1 MGEMSSEIT
10 KKTPEQWVEHYQG
23 AYLHNLTAESVS
35 RIIKSDMTNVARQC
49 VSIGFH
55 LKAAR
60 DRELYKD
67 AGYETLWEYAADQF
81 GLSMSSASRYI
92 TINDRFSVG
101 GNTPM
106 LMEEY
111 RNFSKSQLQE
121 MISLSPEQA
130 KKVTEKTTV
139 KQIREMKPKKEKPKE
154 VPAVVIDQEDTSNQC
169 PGQMQVGDYPG
180 VVPEESVATSQK
192 RKCMYRPEK
201 TCSLSPEEQKTKG
214 DGTDC
219 GHTCC
224 WNCINHAT
232 CNMECSSSEGRPES
246 EDEEQEAEEPV
257 LENAIEYNRKILL
270 DMIKNTENMLDQMQD
285 YWIQKQPYTYAKY
298 FMQLQ
303 AYQMLLDYHENLNQE
318 EVKEVAQPE
327 LPLLKNNDQRKE
339 WLQNYRSWGLWYEDK
354 NIGCR
359 YYKYDFKCGAK
370 LIVSEYDNHS
380 PHAYSSVNAY
390 FHLVGGP
397 KPPRGKYGETKWVH
411 HDEYIP
417 GSDNITCLAE
427 FLKEIQKHG
436 EK

>member
-67 AGYETLWEYAADQF
+67 AGYSTLWEYAADQF

-154 VPAVVIDQEDTSNQC
+154 VPAVVIDQEDTSDQC

-192 RKCMYRPEK
+192 
-201 TCSLSPEEQKTKG
+201 EEILDQGKG
-214 DGTDC
+214 PHRCITGKSKYGFCVSC
-219 GHTCC
+219 GHGGVQCC
-224 WNCINHAT
+224 R
-232 CNMECSSSEGRPES
+232 ECSENCNIRCGWLDEPQKSIQES
-246 EDEEQEAEEPV
+246 EEVKSQKEVETPEVVEYDRKT
-257 LENAIEYNRKILL
+257 LEN
-270 DMIKNTENMLDQMQD
+270 MIKDAEHTLNLMRD
-285 YWIQKQPYTYAKY
+285 YWIQNQPYTYAKH
-298 FMQLQ
+298 FMQL
-303 AYQMLLDYHENLNQE
+303 
-318 EVKEVAQPE
+318 
-327 LPLLKNNDQRKE
+327 
-339 WLQNYRSWGLWYEDK
+339 
-354 NIGCR
+354 
-359 YYKYDFKCGAK
+359 
-370 LIVSEYDNHS
+370 
-380 PHAYSSVNAY
+380 
-390 FHLVGGP
+390 
-397 KPPRGKYGETKWVH
+397 
-411 HDEYIP
+411 
-417 GSDNITCLAE
+417 
-427 FLKEIQKHG
+427 
-436 EK
+436 

>member
-23 AYLHNLTAESVS
+23 AYLHNLTAESIS

-67 AGYETLWEYAADQF
+67 AGYSTLWEYAADQF

-130 KKVTEKTTV
+130 KKVTAKTTV
-139 KQIREMKPKKEKPKE
+139 KQIREMKPKKQKPKE
-154 VPAVVIDQEDTSNQC
+154 VPAVVIDQEDASDQC

-192 RKCMYRPEK
+192 RECMYRSEFFCVLKPD
-201 TCSLSPEEQKTKG
+201 EQKTAG

-224 WNCINHAT
+224 WKCCNHGT
-232 CNMECSSSEGRPES
+232 CTLECSSSKNRPES
-246 EDEEQEAEEPV
+246 EEVKPQKEAETSTVVEYDRKT
-257 LENAIEYNRKILL
+257 LENL
-270 DMIKNTENMLDQMQD
+270 IKDAEHTLNLMQD
-285 YWIQKQPYTYAKY
+285 YWIQNQPYTYAKH

-303 AYQMLLDYHENLNQE
+303 AYKMLLDYHEKLDKE
-318 EVKEVAQPE
+318 EVEEVVQPE

-339 WLQNYRSWGLWYEDK
+339 WLQNYRSWGLWYEDE
-354 NIGCR
+354 NIGCKYYR
-359 YYKYDFKCGAK
+359 YRFDNGAE
-370 LIVSEYDNHS
+370 LIVEESRGT
-380 PHAYSSVNAY
+380 PY

-397 KPPRGKYGETKWVH
+397 EAAYGSLGPKWSHHTEYCRYPNSETELV
-411 HDEYIP
+411 
-417 GSDNITCLAE
+417 E
-427 FLKEIQKHG
+427 FLKEVQKSDK
-436 EK
+436 EKNT

>member
-23 AYLHNLTAESVS
+23 TYLHNLTAESVS

-67 AGYETLWEYAADQF
+67 AGYSTLWEYAADQF

-121 MISLSPEQA
+121 MISLSSEQA

-154 VPAVVIDQEDTSNQC
+154 VPSMVIDQEETSDQC

-180 VVPEESVATSQK
+180 VVPEESVATSQM

-224 WNCINHAT
+224 WNCINHGT

-257 LENAIEYNRKILL
+257 LENAIEYDRKILL

-285 YWIQKQPYTYAKY
+285 YWIQKQPYTYAKH

-303 AYQMLLDYHENLNQE
+303 AYKMLLEYHENLDKE
-318 EVKEVAQPE
+318 EVEEVVQPE

-339 WLQNYRSWGLWYEDK
+339 WLQNYRSWGLWYEDEH
-354 NIGCR
+354 IGMA
-359 YYKYDFKCGAK
+359 YYRFILPDGAQ
-370 LIVSEYDNHS
+370 IIADEYLEPIS
-380 PHAYSSVNAY
+380 RGVYEPTSK
-390 FHLVGGP
+390 FHLVGGD
-397 KPPRGKYGETKWVH
+397 KNRYNYHAAYALMGESET
-411 HDEYIP
+411 EIINY
-417 GSDNITCLAE
+417 
-427 FLKEIQKHG
+427 LKKFKNERVK
-436 EK
+436 

>member
-23 AYLHNLTAESVS
+23 AYLHNLTVESVS

-60 DRELYKD
+60 NRELYKD

-154 VPAVVIDQEDTSNQC
+154 VPAVVIDQEDTSDQC

-192 RKCMYRPEK
+192 EK
-201 TCSLSPEEQKTKG
+201 IPDTEVGSRHCITGKSKYG
-214 DGTDC
+214 FCVCC
-219 GHTCC
+219 GHGGVQCC
-224 WNCINHAT
+224 G
-232 CNMECSSSEGRPES
+232 ECSESCNSRCGWLDEPNEPQKNIRES
-246 EDEEQEAEEPV
+246 EEVKPQKEAETPV
-257 LENAIEYNRKILL
+257 IVEYDRKTLENL
-270 DMIKNTENMLDQMQD
+270 IKDAEHTLNLMQD
-285 YWIQKQPYTYAKY
+285 YWIQNQPYTYAKH

-303 AYQMLLDYHENLNQE
+303 AYKMLLEYHENLDEE
-318 EVKEVAQPE
+318 EVEEVIQPG

-339 WLQNYRSWGLWYEDK
+339 WLKNYRSWGLWYEDEH
-354 NIGCR
+354 IGCKYYR
-359 YYKYDFKCGAK
+359 YRFDNGAE
-370 LIVSEYDNHS
+370 LIVEESRGT
-380 PHAYSSVNAY
+380 PY

-397 KPPRGKYGETKWVH
+397 EAVYGSLGPKWSHHTEYCRYPNSET
-411 HDEYIP
+411 E
-417 GSDNITCLAE
+417 LAE
-427 FLKEIQKHG
+427 FLKEVQKSDK
-436 EK
+436 EKNT

>member
-1 MGEMSSEIT
+1 MGEMGSEIT

-60 DRELYKD
+60 DRKLYKD
-67 AGYETLWEYAADQF
+67 AGYSTLWEYAADQF

-154 VPAVVIDQEDTSNQC
+154 VPAMVIDQEDTSDQC

-180 VVPEESVATSQK
+180 VVPEESVATSQYG
-192 RKCMYRPEK
+192 KCIYRPE
-201 TCSLSPEEQKTKG
+201 PEEVKPQ
-214 DGTDC
+214 
-219 GHTCC
+219 
-224 WNCINHAT
+224 
-232 CNMECSSSEGRPES
+232 E
-246 EDEEQEAEEPV
+246 EAETPGIVEYDRKT
-257 LENAIEYNRKILL
+257 LENL
-270 DMIKNTENMLDQMQD
+270 IKDAEHTLNLMQD
-285 YWIQKQPYTYAKY
+285 YWIQNQPYTYAKH

-303 AYQMLLDYHENLNQE
+303 AYKMLLEYHENLDE
-318 EVKEVAQPE
+318 EDVEQSE

-339 WLQNYRSWGLWYEDK
+339 WLQNYRSWGLWYEDE
-354 NIGCR
+354 NIGCKYYR
-359 YYKYDFKCGAK
+359 YRFDNGAE
-370 LIVSEYDNHS
+370 LIVEESRGT
-380 PHAYSSVNAY
+380 PY

-397 KPPRGKYGETKWVH
+397 ETAYGSLGPKWSHHTEYCRYPNSETELV
-411 HDEYIP
+411 
-417 GSDNITCLAE
+417 E
-427 FLKEIQKHG
+427 FLKEVQKSDK
-436 EK
+436 EKNT

>member
-67 AGYETLWEYAADQF
+67 VGYSTLWEYAADQF

-154 VPAVVIDQEDTSNQC
+154 VPAVVIDQEDTSDQC
-169 PGQMQVGDYPG
+169 PGQMQVGDYPC
-180 VVPEESVATSQK
+180 VVPEESVATSQIG
-192 RKCMYRPEK
+192 KCIY
-201 TCSLSPEEQKTKG
+201 
-214 DGTDC
+214 
-219 GHTCC
+219 
-224 WNCINHAT
+224 
-232 CNMECSSSEGRPES
+232 RPES
-246 EDEEQEAEEPV
+246 EEVKPQKEAETPEIMEYDRKT
-257 LENAIEYNRKILL
+257 LENL
-270 DMIKNTENMLDQMQD
+270 IKDTENMLDHMRD
-285 YWIQKQPYTYAKY
+285 YWIQNQPRTYAKH

-303 AYQMLLDYHENLNQE
+303 AYKMLLEYHENLDEEEAE
-318 EVKEVAQPE
+318 EVIQPE

-339 WLQNYRSWGLWYEDK
+339 WLQNYRSWGLWYEDEH
-354 NIGCR
+354 IGMA
-359 YYKYDFKCGAK
+359 YYRFILPDGAQ
-370 LIVSEYDNHS
+370 IIADEYLEPIRRGVYEPTS
-380 PHAYSSVNAY
+380 K
-390 FHLVGGP
+390 FHLVGGD
-397 KPPRGKYGETKWVH
+397 KNRYNYHAAYALMGESET
-411 HDEYIP
+411 EIINY
-417 GSDNITCLAE
+417 
-427 FLKEIQKHG
+427 LKKFKNERVK
-436 EK
+436 

>member
-67 AGYETLWEYAADQF
+67 VGYSTLWEYAADQF

-224 WNCINHAT
+224 WNCINHGT

-257 LENAIEYNRKILL
+257 LGNAIEYDRKILL
-270 DMIKNTENMLDQMQD
+270 DMIKDAEHTLNLMQD
-285 YWIQKQPYTYAKY
+285 YWIQNQPYTYAKH

-303 AYQMLLDYHENLNQE
+303 AYKMLLDYHEDLDKE
-318 EVKEVAQPE
+318 EVEEVVQPE

-339 WLQNYRSWGLWYEDK
+339 WLQNYRSWGLWYEDEH
-354 NIGCR
+354 IGMA
-359 YYKYDFKCGAK
+359 YYRFILPDGAQ
-370 LIVSEYDNHS
+370 IIADEYLEPIRRGVYEPTS
-380 PHAYSSVNAY
+380 K
-390 FHLVGGP
+390 FHLVGGD
-397 KPPRGKYGETKWVH
+397 KNRYNYHAAYALIGESET
-411 HDEYIP
+411 EIINY
-417 GSDNITCLAE
+417 
-427 FLKEIQKHG
+427 LKKFKNERVK
-436 EK
+436 

>member
-154 VPAVVIDQEDTSNQC
+154 VPAVVIDQEDTSDQC

-180 VVPEESVATSQK
+180 VVPEESVATSQHG
-192 RKCMYRPEK
+192 KCMYRPEFS
-201 TCSLSPEEQKTKG
+201 CSLKPDEQKTAG
-214 DGTDC
+214 DGTNC
-219 GHTCC
+219 GCTCC
-224 WNCINHAT
+224 WECCNHGT
-232 CNMECSSSEGRPES
+232 CKLECSSSEGRS
-246 EDEEQEAEEPV
+246 EIEEVKPQEEAETPGIVEYDRKT
-257 LENAIEYNRKILL
+257 LENL
-270 DMIKNTENMLDQMQD
+270 IKDAEHTLNLMQD
-285 YWIQKQPYTYAKY
+285 YWIQNQPYTYAKH

-303 AYQMLLDYHENLNQE
+303 AYKMLLEYHENLNE
-318 EVKEVAQPE
+318 EDVEQSE

-339 WLQNYRSWGLWYEDK
+339 WLQNYRSWGLWYEDEH
-354 NIGCR
+354 IGCKYYR
-359 YYKYDFKCGAK
+359 YKFENGAE
-370 LIVSEYDNHS
+370 LIVEESRGT
-380 PHAYSSVNAY
+380 PY

-397 KPPRGKYGETKWVH
+397 EAVYGSLGPKWSHHAEYCRYPNSET
-411 HDEYIP
+411 E
-417 GSDNITCLAE
+417 LAE
-427 FLKEIQKHG
+427 FLKEVQKSDK
-436 EK
+436 EKNT

>member
-23 AYLHNLTAESVS
+23 TYLHNLTAESVS

-67 AGYETLWEYAADQF
+67 VGYSTLWEYAADQF

-121 MISLSPEQA
+121 MISLSPEQT

-154 VPAVVIDQEDTSNQC
+154 VPAVVIDQEDTSDQC
-169 PGQMQVGDYPG
+169 PGQMQVSDYPG
-180 VVPEESVATSQK
+180 VVPEESVATSQHG
-192 RKCMYRPEK
+192 KCMYRPEK

-224 WNCINHAT
+224 WNCINHGT

-246 EDEEQEAEEPV
+246 EDEEQEAEGPV
-257 LENAIEYNRKILL
+257 LENAIEYDRKILL

-303 AYQMLLDYHENLNQE
+303 AYQMLLEYHENLDEE
-318 EVKEVAQPE
+318 EVEEVIQPE

-339 WLQNYRSWGLWYEDK
+339 WLQNYRSWGLWYEDEH
-354 NIGCR
+354 IGCKYYR
-359 YYKYDFKCGAK
+359 YRFDNGAE
-370 LIVSEYDNHS
+370 LIVEESRGT
-380 PHAYSSVNAY
+380 PY

-397 KPPRGKYGETKWVH
+397 EAVYGSLGPKWSHYAEYCRYPNSET
-411 HDEYIP
+411 E
-417 GSDNITCLAE
+417 LAE
-427 FLKEIQKHG
+427 FLKEVQKSDK
-436 EK
+436 EKNT

>member
-67 AGYETLWEYAADQF
+67 AGYSTLWEYAADQF

-92 TINDRFSVG
+92 SINDRFSVG

-154 VPAVVIDQEDTSNQC
+154 VPAVVIDQEDTSDQC

-192 RKCMYRPEK
+192 RECMYRSEFFCVLKPD
-201 TCSLSPEEQKTKG
+201 EQKTAG

-224 WNCINHAT
+224 WKCCNHGT
-232 CNMECSSSEGRPES
+232 CTLECSSSKNRPES
-246 EDEEQEAEEPV
+246 EEVKLQKKAETSTVVEYDRKT
-257 LENAIEYNRKILL
+257 LENL
-270 DMIKNTENMLDQMQD
+270 IKDAEHTLNLMQD
-285 YWIQKQPYTYAKY
+285 YWIQNQPYTYAKH

-303 AYQMLLDYHENLNQE
+303 AYKMLLDYHEKLDVE
-318 EVKEVAQPE
+318 GMAQPE

-339 WLQNYRSWGLWYEDK
+339 WLQNYRSWGLWYEDEH
-354 NIGCR
+354 IGMA
-359 YYKYDFKCGAK
+359 YYRFILPDGAQ
-370 LIVSEYDNHS
+370 IIADEYLEPIS
-380 PHAYSSVNAY
+380 RGVYEPTSK
-390 FHLVGGP
+390 FHLVGGD
-397 KPPRGKYGETKWVH
+397 KNRYNYHAAYALMGESET
-411 HDEYIP
+411 EIINY
-417 GSDNITCLAE
+417 
-427 FLKEIQKHG
+427 LKKFKNERVK
-436 EK
+436 

>member
-1 MGEMSSEIT
+1 MGEMGSEIT

-60 DRELYKD
+60 DRKLYKD
-67 AGYETLWEYAADQF
+67 AGYSTLWEYAADQF

-154 VPAVVIDQEDTSNQC
+154 VPAMVIDQEDTSDQC

-180 VVPEESVATSQK
+180 VVPEESVATSQHK
-192 RKCMYRPEK
+192 KCIYRPE
-201 TCSLSPEEQKTKG
+201 PEEVKPQ
-214 DGTDC
+214 
-219 GHTCC
+219 
-224 WNCINHAT
+224 
-232 CNMECSSSEGRPES
+232 E
-246 EDEEQEAEEPV
+246 EAETPEIV
-257 LENAIEYNRKILL
+257 EYDRKTLENL
-270 DMIKNTENMLDQMQD
+270 IKDAEHTLNLMQD
-285 YWIQKQPYTYAKY
+285 YWIQNQPYTYAKH

-303 AYQMLLDYHENLNQE
+303 AYKMLLEYHENLDE
-318 EVKEVAQPE
+318 EDVEQSE

-339 WLQNYRSWGLWYEDK
+339 WLQNYRSWGLWYEDE
-354 NIGCR
+354 NIGCKYYR
-359 YYKYDFKCGAK
+359 YRFDNGAE
-370 LIVSEYDNHS
+370 LIVEESRGT
-380 PHAYSSVNAY
+380 PY

-397 KPPRGKYGETKWVH
+397 ETAYGSLGPKWSHHTEYCRYPNSETELV
-411 HDEYIP
+411 
-417 GSDNITCLAE
+417 E
-427 FLKEIQKHG
+427 FLKEVQKSDK
-436 EK
+436 EKNT

>member
-67 AGYETLWEYAADQF
+67 AGYSTLWEYAADQF

-121 MISLSPEQA
+121 MISLSPEKA

-154 VPAVVIDQEDTSNQC
+154 VPAMVIDQEDTSDQC

-180 VVPEESVATSQK
+180 VVPEESVATSQHG
-192 RKCMYRPEK
+192 KCMYRPEFS
-201 TCSLSPEEQKTKG
+201 CSLKPDEQKTAG
-214 DGTDC
+214 DGTNC

-224 WNCINHAT
+224 WECCNHET
-232 CNMECSSSEGRPES
+232 CKLECSSSEGRS
-246 EDEEQEAEEPV
+246 EIEEVKPQKEVKTPGIVEYDRKT
-257 LENAIEYNRKILL
+257 LENLIKDAEYTLNLMR
-270 DMIKNTENMLDQMQD
+270 D
-285 YWIQKQPYTYAKY
+285 YWIQNQPYTYAKH

-303 AYQMLLDYHENLNQE
+303 AYKMLLEYHEDLDKE
-318 EVKEVAQPE
+318 EVEEVVQPE

-339 WLQNYRSWGLWYEDK
+339 WLQNYRSWGLWYEDEH
-354 NIGCR
+354 IGMA
-359 YYKYDFKCGAK
+359 YYRFILPDGAQ
-370 LIVSEYDNHS
+370 IIADEYLEPIRRGVYEPTS
-380 PHAYSSVNAY
+380 K
-390 FHLVGGP
+390 FHLVGGD
-397 KPPRGKYGETKWVH
+397 KNRYNYHAAYALMGESET
-411 HDEYIP
+411 EIINY
-417 GSDNITCLAE
+417 
-427 FLKEIQKHG
+427 LKKFKNERVK
-436 EK
+436 

>member
-67 AGYETLWEYAADQF
+67 AGYSTLWEYAADQF

-92 TINDRFSVG
+92 TINDHFSVG

-224 WNCINHAT
+224 WNCINHGT

-257 LENAIEYNRKILL
+257 LGNAIEYDRKILL

-303 AYQMLLDYHENLNQE
+303 AYQMLLELHD
-318 EVKEVAQPE
+318 KE
-327 LPLLKNNDQRKE
+327 KTD
-339 WLQNYRSWGLWYEDK
+339 
-354 NIGCR
+354 
-359 YYKYDFKCGAK
+359 GAK
-370 LIVSEYDNHS
+370 
-380 PHAYSSVNAY
+380 
-390 FHLVGGP
+390 
-397 KPPRGKYGETKWVH
+397 
-411 HDEYIP
+411 
-417 GSDNITCLAE
+417 
-427 FLKEIQKHG
+427 
-436 EK
+436 

>member
-67 AGYETLWEYAADQF
+67 AGYSTLWEYAADQF

-121 MISLSPEQA
+121 MISLSSEQA

-154 VPAVVIDQEDTSNQC
+154 VPAMVIDQEETSDQC

-180 VVPEESVATSQK
+180 VVPEESVATSQM

-224 WNCINHAT
+224 WNCINHGT
-232 CNMECSSSEGRPES
+232 CNMECSSSEDRPES

-257 LENAIEYNRKILL
+257 LENAIEYDRKILL
-270 DMIKNTENMLDQMQD
+270 DMIKNTENMLDQMHD

-303 AYQMLLDYHENLNQE
+303 AYKMLLDYHEKLDVE
-318 EVKEVAQPE
+318 GMAQPE

-339 WLQNYRSWGLWYEDK
+339 WLQNYRSWGLWYEDEH
-354 NIGCR
+354 IGMA
-359 YYKYDFKCGAK
+359 YYRFILPDGAQ
-370 LIVSEYDNHS
+370 IIADEYLEPIS
-380 PHAYSSVNAY
+380 RGVYEPTSK
-390 FHLVGGP
+390 FHLVGGDKNRYNYHAAYQP
-397 KPPRGKYGETKWVH
+397 KTAAG
-411 HDEYIP
+411 
-417 GSDNITCLAE
+417 
-427 FLKEIQKHG
+427 
-436 EK
+436 

>member
-60 DRELYKD
+60 NRELYKD

-154 VPAVVIDQEDTSNQC
+154 VPAVVIDQEDTSDQC

-180 VVPEESVATSQK
+180 VVPEESVATSQHG
-192 RKCMYRPEK
+192 KCIYRPE
-201 TCSLSPEEQKTKG
+201 PEEVKPQ
-214 DGTDC
+214 
-219 GHTCC
+219 
-224 WNCINHAT
+224 
-232 CNMECSSSEGRPES
+232 E
-246 EDEEQEAEEPV
+246 EAETSTVVEYDRKT
-257 LENAIEYNRKILL
+257 LENL
-270 DMIKNTENMLDQMQD
+270 IKDAEHTLNLMQD
-285 YWIQKQPYTYAKY
+285 YWIQNQPYTYAKH

-303 AYQMLLDYHENLNQE
+303 AYKMLLEYHENLNE
-318 EVKEVAQPE
+318 EDVEQSE

-339 WLQNYRSWGLWYEDK
+339 WLQNYRSWGLWYEDEH
-354 NIGCR
+354 IGCKYYR
-359 YYKYDFKCGAK
+359 YKFENGAE
-370 LIVSEYDNHS
+370 LIVEESRGT
-380 PHAYSSVNAY
+380 PY

-397 KPPRGKYGETKWVH
+397 EAVYGSLGPKWSHHAEYCRYPNSET
-411 HDEYIP
+411 E
-417 GSDNITCLAE
+417 LAE
-427 FLKEIQKHG
+427 FLKEVQKSDK
-436 EK
+436 EKNT